1 MKKNLT
7 PAQSARRLGITLDAI
22 YRLIYAGKLAAT
34 KTGTRWFV
42 READVLARLKA
53 REQRYATTTGR

>member
-1 MKKNLT
+1 MAKNVT
-7 PAQSARRLGITLDAI
+7 PAQAARLLGITLDAI
-22 YRLIYAGKLAAT
+22 YRLIYAGRLAAT

-53 REQRYATTTGR
+53 KEKRHGALSC